1 MARADSRTYG
11 ACGFEDVRRVRIRGR
26 TARAD
31 SRTYGACGFEDLV
44 VVTEDGYENLTV
56 YPNDLRVV

>member
-1 MARADSRTYG
+1 M
-11 ACGFEDVRRVRIRGR
+11 RIRGR

-44 VVTEDGYENLTV
+44 VVTEDGYENLTD
-56 YPNDLRVV
+56 YPIELEVQ